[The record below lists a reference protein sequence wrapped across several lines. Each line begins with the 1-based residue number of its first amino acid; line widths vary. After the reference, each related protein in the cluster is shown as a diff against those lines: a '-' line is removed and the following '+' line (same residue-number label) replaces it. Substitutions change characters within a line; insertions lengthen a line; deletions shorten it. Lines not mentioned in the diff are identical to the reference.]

1 MTTKEK
7 IVNTIEMVAEKTIY
21 ADGAQV
27 VLDAIVLFEAL
38 LAAVIAAVITGI
50 VAYRGVSM
58 LL

>member
-1 MTTKEK
+1 MKQK
-7 IVNTIEMVAEKTIY
+7 IVNAIEKVADATIY

-50 VAYRGVSM
+50 VAYRGIAM

>member
-1 MTTKEK
+1 MKK
-7 IVNTIEMVAEKTIY
+7 IAETIEMVAEKTIY

>member
-1 MTTKEK
+1 MKEK
-7 IVNTIEMVAEKTIY
+7 IVNAIETAAEKTIY

-27 VLDAIVLFEAL
+27 ILDAIVLFEAF